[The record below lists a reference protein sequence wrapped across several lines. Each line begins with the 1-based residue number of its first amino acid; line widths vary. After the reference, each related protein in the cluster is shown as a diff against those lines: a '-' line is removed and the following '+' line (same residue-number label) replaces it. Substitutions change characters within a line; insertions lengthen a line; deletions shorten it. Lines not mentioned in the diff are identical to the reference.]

1 MPDEYVITELWDLF
15 WLYVDN
21 AFTALTQ
28 KSIFALVIQG
38 VLIAF
43 SFWDRNSRFFVILA
57 AIGVYSVY
65 GSISVWISLKR
76 RMLAAERLTEIKYR
90 QYILAAVLRHK
101 KPLYKEILFIP
112 ENNAKDNFAEIYNLK
127 YMNYGYG
134 MNLERNY
141 IYG

>member
-1 MPDEYVITELWDLF
+1 MPDEYVITELWDLL
-15 WLYVDN
+15 WLYADN

-28 KSIFALVIQG
+28 KSIFVLIIQG
-38 VLIAF
+38 VLLAF

-65 GSISVWISLKR
+65 GSFSVWISLKR
-76 RMLAAERLTEIKYR
+76 RKPAAEILYRSKYR
-90 QYILAAVLRHK
+90 QYILTAALRCG
-101 KPLYKEILFIP
+101 KPLYKKILFIP
-112 ENNAKDNFAEIYNLK
+112 ENTKEDNFAEIYKPK
-127 YMNYGYG
+127 YYHA

>member
-1 MPDEYVITELWDLF
+1 MPDEYVITELWDLL

-21 AFTALTQ
+21 AFAALTQ
-28 KSIFALVIQG
+28 KSIFVLIIQG

-43 SFWDRNSRFFVILA
+43 SFWDKNSRFFVVLA

-76 RMLAAERLTEIKYR
+76 QKLAAESLCRIKYR
-90 QYILAAVLRHK
+90 QYILAVKLKCR

-112 ENNAKDNFAEIYNLK
+112 ENNKEDNFRTIYNL
-127 YMNYGYG
+127 YYTLNM
-134 MNLERNY
+134 ERNY